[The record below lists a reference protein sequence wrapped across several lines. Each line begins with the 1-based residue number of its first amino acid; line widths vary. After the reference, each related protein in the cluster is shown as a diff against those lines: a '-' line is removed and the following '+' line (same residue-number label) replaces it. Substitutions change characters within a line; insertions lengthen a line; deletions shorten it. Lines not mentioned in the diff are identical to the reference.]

1 MTRMSR
7 ASRFAVVAVL
17 LGSSGCITDRILVEN
32 SNGALAADAVQ
43 LKRVEAETAQRRR
56 LPFREDVPADVM
68 TVADLKAWFDRYAD
82 ARKEELAKEDRFYH
96 RTNILP
102 PTTSTAE
109 AYKGFI
115 GDFVG
120 GVYDD
125 ANKRMILVSDYAWWS
140 KLQQDAIGAL
150 TGIDWAYEVFLSHEL
165 VHALQDQHFD
175 LGDMLRGGIYDDN
188 DDAAFV
194 RKTILE
200 TDANVVGMSHFLGM
214 DLEQLAT
221 RKAFFLFL
229 RYNNLLSG
237 PLMMALSGRT
247 PSYFAKQ
254 SFAQYELGL
263 SFIETKLDNG
273 GMNALSRSYLRQPGT
288 PGALPESSEQLLW
301 PRKMRAES
309 LDPPKPIARLDAAPA
324 SLPESKLVITNVFGA
339 LSFRHWLE
347 RLRGPLEA
355 NGVADGWGGDRWD
368 IVDDG
373 GHSVLIWRT
382 TWDSESDAREF
393 VDAYEPG
400 VRVRYGERA
409 VRRTGDPNG
418 ADGARATFDVPAAPA
433 EERHVRTHRAEL
445 VVIERRGRDVLVLEG
460 VTAEREMALRDE
472 MWSKLRVVEKPA
484 IDEAKLAMKAAALE
498 RNIGDIAPN
507 PERPGLLGRMFLP
520 VRTMAVR
527 MGTGVGV
534 DEDPPNGF
542 LPIFPVTD
550 SEMRWGFRPHLEL
563 SLPLALSGEI
573 MSPVGQTV
581 AGVALGALLPA
592 PTFSF
597 QVGHAV
603 QLGNDLALVA
613 QLGADDVGDPA
624 FMSTRVAAGALMR
637 PAPFLVVT
645 PGVARVEPTAVGAI
659 ADSQVIIGSALRRG
673 FTAAPLVEIEVVD
686 GLAIY
691 EASAFF
697 LTASDKGLSLRAHT
711 HAIGLLLYF

>member
-1 MTRMSR
+1 MRL
-7 ASRFAVVAVL
+7 RFVPLLLVA
-17 LGSSGCITDRILVEN
+17 LGSGCITDRILVEDDK
-32 SNGALAADAVQ
+32 GALYADPKQ
-43 LKRVEAETAQRRR
+43 LARVEQETAQRRR
-56 LPFREDVPADVM
+56 LPFMKHVPADVM
-68 TVADLKAWFDRYAD
+68 TVQDLKGWFDRYAD
-82 ARKEELAKEDRFYH
+82 ARKAELAKEDKFYH

-115 GDFVG
+115 SDFVG

-125 ANKRMILVSDYAWWS
+125 SKARMILISDYAWWS
-140 KLQQDAIGAL
+140 KAQQDAIGAM

-175 LGDMLRGGIYDDN
+175 LSDMLRGGVYDDN

-221 RKAFFLFL
+221 RKSFFLFL

-237 PLMMALSGRT
+237 PLLLGLSGRT

-263 SFIETKLDNG
+263 SFIENKLDNG
-273 GMNALSRSYLRQPGT
+273 GMDALSRSYLLPPGT

-301 PRKMRAES
+301 PRKMRADT
-309 LDPPKPIARLDAAPA
+309 LDPPKPIARLTAAPDA
-324 SLPESKLVITNVFGA
+324 LPGSKLVITNVFGA

-355 NGVADGWGGDRWD
+355 NAVADGWGGDRWD

-373 GHSVLIWRT
+373 EHSILLWRT
-382 TWDSESDAREF
+382 TWDSEGDALEF
-393 VDAYEPG
+393 VEAYERG

-409 VRRTGDPNG
+409 VKRTADPKSG
-418 ADGARATFDVPAAPA
+418 DGARTTFDVPSAPA
-433 EERHVRTHRAEL
+433 EDRFVRTHRDEL
-445 VVIERRGRDVLVLEG
+445 VVIERRAKDVLIIEG
-460 VTAEREMALRDE
+460 VTPDRELALREE
-472 MWSKLRVVEKPA
+472 MWPLLRVVEKPP
-484 IDEAKLAMKAAALE
+484 IDEAKLAAKAAALE
-498 RNIGDIAPN
+498 KNIGGMAPN
-507 PERPGLLGRMFLP
+507 PERPGLLGRLFLP
-520 VRTMAVR
+520 MRTMALR

-534 DEDPPNGF
+534 DVDPPAGF
-542 LPIFPVTD
+542 SGIFPVTD
-550 SEMRWGFRPHLEL
+550 SELRWGFRPGLEL
-563 SLPLALSGEI
+563 SLPFALSGEI

-581 AGVALGALLPA
+581 AGVSMGALFPS
-592 PTFSF
+592 PTFGLHL
-597 QVGHAV
+597 GHAVPIGDDLALAV
-603 QLGNDLALVA
+603 QLG
-613 QLGADDVGDPA
+613 ADEVGNPT
-624 FMSTRVAAGALMR
+624 FSTRHVAAGALLR
-637 PAPFLVVT
+637 PAPFLVLA
-645 PGVARVEPTAVGAI
+645 PGIARVDGGINGP
-659 ADSQVIIGSALRRG
+659 SVILGSALRRG
-673 FTAAPLVEIEVVD
+673 FAAAPLVEIEVVD

-691 EASAFF
+691 EASTFF
-697 LTASDKGLSLRAHT
+697 LSASDKGLTLRAHT

>member
-1 MTRMSR
+1 MTRIALPSL
-7 ASRFAVVAVL
+7 ALALAVC
-17 LGSSGCITDRILVEN
+17 SGCITDRILVEDP
-32 SNGALAADAVQ
+32 SKAGALRADPEELA
-43 LKRVEAETAQRRR
+43 RVERETAQRRR
-56 LPFREDVPADVM
+56 LPFLKHVPADVM
-68 TVADLKAWFDRYAD
+68 TVQDLKGWFDRYAD
-82 ARKEELAKEDRFYH
+82 ARKATLAKEDKFYH

-125 ANKRMILVSDYAWWS
+125 ANARMILISDYAWWS
-140 KLQQDAIGAL
+140 KLQQDAIGAM

-175 LGDMLRGGIYDDN
+175 LSDMLRGGVYDDN

-221 RKAFFLFL
+221 RKSFFLFL

-237 PLMMALSGRT
+237 PLMLALSGRT

-263 SFIETKLDNG
+263 SFIEGKLDQG
-273 GMNALSRSYLRQPGT
+273 GMDALSRSYLLPPGT

-301 PRKMRAES
+301 PRKMRADT
-309 LDPPKPIARLDAAPA
+309 LDPPKPIARLTEAPS
-324 SLPESKLVITNVFGA
+324 SLPGSKLVITNVFGA

-355 NGVADGWGGDRWD
+355 NAVADGWGGDRWD
-368 IVDDG
+368 MIDDG
-373 GHSVLIWRT
+373 GHSILLWRT
-382 TWDSESDAREF
+382 TWDSDDDAREF
-393 VDAYEPG
+393 VEAYERG

-409 VRRTGDPNG
+409 VKRT
-418 ADGARATFDVPAAPA
+418 ADEGRTTFDVPAAPS
-433 EERHVRTHRAEL
+433 EDRHVRTHRDEL
-445 VVIERRGRDVLVLEG
+445 VVIERRGKDVLIIEG
-460 VTAEREMALRDE
+460 VTPERELALRDE
-472 MWSKLRVVEKPA
+472 MWPLLRVVDKPPA
-484 IDEAKLAMKAAALE
+484 DEAKLAAKAAALE
-498 RNIGDIAPN
+498 QNIGGMAPN
-507 PERPGLLGRMFLP
+507 PERPGLLGRLFLP
-520 VRTMAVR
+520 VRTMALR

-534 DEDPPNGF
+534 DVDPPPGF
-542 LPIFPVTD
+542 SPLFPVTD
-550 SEMRWGFRPHLEL
+550 SELRWGFRPGLEL

-581 AGVALGALLPA
+581 AGVSLGALFPS
-592 PTFSF
+592 PTFGV
-597 QVGHAV
+597 QLGHAV
-603 QLGNDLALVA
+603 ALGDDLALVV
-613 QLGADDVGDPA
+613 QLGADEIGNPT
-624 FMSTRVAAGALMR
+624 FNTRHVAAGALLR
-637 PAPFLVVT
+637 PAPFLVLA
-645 PGVARVEPTAVGAI
+645 PGVARVEGGTSGP
-659 ADSQVIIGSALRRG
+659 SVILGSALRRG
-673 FTAAPLVEIEVVD
+673 FAAAPLLEIEVVD

-691 EASAFF
+691 EASTFF
-697 LTASDKGLSLRAHT
+697 LSASDRGVTLRAHT
-711 HAIGLLLYF
+711 HALGLLLYF